1 MSNTSMKRAM
11 GFSMVVLTCLPLS
24 TDCSSE
30 WEAKWGRQLFW
41 LSSTL
46 SLICIM
52 MHQKCFYSIGLG
64 STIASLSIACD
75 LPHADEADRP

>member
-1 MSNTSMKRAM
+1 MRIGNGRQQLNGSLMSNTSLKRAI
-11 GFSMVVLTCLPLS
+11 GFSMVVLAGLPLS

-30 WEAKWGRQLFW
+30 WEAKWGRQLSW

-52 MHQKCFYSIGLG
+52 VHHEMFL
-64 STIASLSIACD
+64 TALA
-75 LPHADEADRP
+75 